1 MSSHEPLRFRLN
13 GRPVETPC
21 EPSRILLDLLRE
33 DLELTGTKRGCD
45 LGTCGC
51 CTVLLDGRPTLSC
64 LSLAR
69 LAEGREVTTIEGVSP
84 PQGLSPV
91 QAAFVEQG
99 ATQCGFC
106 TPGFVM
112 TATALLR
119 ETPHPTRE
127 EIVRAISGN
136 LCRCT
141 GYTKIVRA
149 IETVADGGA

>member
-1 MSSHEPLRFRLN
+1 MSAGPLRFRLN
-13 GRPVETPC
+13 GHPVETPC
-21 EPSRILLDLLRE
+21 EDSRILLDLLRE

-51 CTVLLDGRPTLSC
+51 CTVLVEGRPTLSC
-64 LSLAR
+64 LTLAR
-69 LAEGREVTTIEGVSP
+69 LTEGHEVTTIEGVSP

-91 QAAFVEQG
+91 QAAFVQNG

-119 ETPHPTRE
+119 DHPTPSRE

-141 GYTKIVRA
+141 GYTKIIEA
-149 IETVADGGA
+149 IQVASRGGG

>member
-21 EPSRILLDLLRE
+21 ASSRILLDLLRE

-69 LAEGREVTTIEGVSP
+69 LVEGREVTTIEGVSP
-84 PQGLSPV
+84 AQGLSPI
-91 QAAFVEQG
+91 QEAFVRTG

-119 ETPHPTRE
+119 DRPHPTHD

-141 GYTKIVRA
+141 GYTKIIEA
-149 IETVADGGA
+149 IESVGRGGT

>member
-1 MSSHEPLRFRLN
+1 MPSRDPLRFRLN
-13 GRPVETPC
+13 GQPAAVAC
-21 EPSRILLDLLRE
+21 EPARILLDLLRE
-33 DLELTGTKRGCD
+33 DLSLTGTKRGCD

-64 LSLAR
+64 LTLAR
-69 LAEGREVTTIEGVSP
+69 LLEGRDVTTIEGISP

-91 QAAFVEQG
+91 QRAFVETG

-106 TPGFVM
+106 TPGFIV

-119 ETPHPTRE
+119 DRPQPSRE
-127 EIVRAISGN
+127 EIVQAISGN

-141 GYTKIVRA
+141 GYLKIIEA
-149 IETVADGGA
+149 IEAAAREAG